1 MAFIWT
7 ALALTLG
14 ADVPF
19 FLRPRPAIATGVGE
33 AFRVLDG
40 EWEEDFL
47 DFVQG
52 MSYTISLAA
61 YRQSYR
67 LTGR

>member
-1 MAFIWT
+1 MCWKRGGVFFERYLRRPLEEMT
-7 ALALTLG
+7 A
-14 ADVPF
+14 
-19 FLRPRPAIATGVGE
+19 
-33 AFRVLDG
+33 RVLDG
-40 EWEEDFL
+40 EWEEDFF